1 LNDAISLNPMWN
13 EPPIMLPATGVM
25 SIDSCANMASL
36 GGIDDEFATPVAEM
50 TTPVSVSEIT
60 QCDQTLVSLHKAAGG
75 DALESTFNLVSI
87 E

>member
-1 LNDAISLNPMWN
+1 MWN

-50 TTPVSVSEIT
+50 N
-60 QCDQTLVSLHKAAGG
+60 KAAGG
-75 DALESTFNLVSI
+75 DASHMVASTNPFYNHTTTWA
-87 E
+87 

>member
-1 LNDAISLNPMWN
+1 MWN

-25 SIDSCANMASL
+25 SVDGCADMASL

-60 QCDQTLVSLHKAAGG
+60 QCDQTLVSLHKAPRG
-75 DALESTFNLVSI
+75 DASHMVASTNPFYNHTTTWA
-87 E
+87 